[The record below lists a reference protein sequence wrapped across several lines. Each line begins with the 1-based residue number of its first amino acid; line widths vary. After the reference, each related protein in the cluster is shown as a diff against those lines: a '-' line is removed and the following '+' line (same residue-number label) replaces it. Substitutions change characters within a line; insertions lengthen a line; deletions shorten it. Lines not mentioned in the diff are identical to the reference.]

1 MSMLI
6 FLTFLNSLILIIL
19 SLLHIYWAFG
29 GLWGKDLAVPTNRSG
44 QKLFM
49 PSVLSTLTVAVG
61 LLIFALCNLS
71 IQFSAVLPLNPLF
84 LKYGILV
91 IGLIFLLRAIGD
103 FNYVG
108 LMKKYKTS
116 DFARQDRLFYTPLCL
131 TLFAAHLL
139 IFIGF

>member
-1 MSMLI
+1 MLI

-49 PSVLSTLTVAVG
+49 PSVLSTLIVAVG

-116 DFARQDRLFYTPLCL
+116 DFARHDRLFYTPLCL

-139 IFIGF
+139 TFIGF